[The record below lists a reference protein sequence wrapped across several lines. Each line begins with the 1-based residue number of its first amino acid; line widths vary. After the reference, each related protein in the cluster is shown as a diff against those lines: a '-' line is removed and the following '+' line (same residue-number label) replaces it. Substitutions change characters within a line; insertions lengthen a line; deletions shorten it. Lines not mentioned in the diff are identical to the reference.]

1 MSAPRAPLSPW
12 LVLLGG
18 ILAVSTASIFI
29 RWAQQD
35 APSLVIAAY
44 RLGLAVLVL
53 LPWAWWHQRGRW
65 PALRPRD
72 WALAVGSGAFLA
84 AHFAVWITS
93 LEYTTVASSVV
104 LVTTTPLW
112 VALAGAWLLDEPL
125 TRGLLLG
132 LALAL
137 VGSVIIGLGDVCA
150 WDGGLACGGAFDTH
164 ARALWGDVLALL
176 GAWAAAGYLLIG
188 RALRKRT
195 TLLVYI
201 TLTYGVAA
209 ILLFLVVGL
218 LGLPLRGYPA
228 RTYGWFLALALI
240 PQLLGHSSFNWA
252 LRYLPAS
259 VVSVSLLGEP
269 VGSSLLAYLLLHEVP
284 SWLTLIGGA
293 LVLLGIAQVA
303 RSTPTQAQEVLEEV
317 LE

>member
-1 MSAPRAPLSPW
+1 MSTSRAPISPW
-12 LVLLGG
+12 LVLFGG

-29 RWAQQD
+29 RWAQND

-44 RLGLAVLVL
+44 RLGLSSLVL
-53 LPWAWWHQRGRW
+53 GPWVGWRYRRVWRILDARAWGL
-65 PALRPRD
+65 AL
-72 WALAVGSGAFLA
+72 GSGAFLA
-84 AHFAVWITS
+84 AHFATWITS

-112 VALAGAWLLDEPL
+112 VALVGAWLLDESL
-125 TRGLLLG
+125 TPGLVVG

-150 WDGGLACGGAFDTH
+150 WDGGLQCHELVGFG
-164 ARALWGDVLALL
+164 ARALWGDILALM

-195 TLLVYI
+195 PLLMYI
-201 TLTYGVAA
+201 TLTYSVAA
-209 ILLFLVVGL
+209 VLLL
-218 LGLPLRGYPA
+218 LTVAVLRLPLIGYPA
-228 RTYGWFLALALI
+228 RTYGWFLALALV
-240 PQLLGHSSFNWA
+240 PQLMGHSAFNWA

-269 VGSSLLAYLLLHEVP
+269 VGASLLAYILLHEVP
-284 SWLTLIGGA
+284 SWLTLMGGA
-293 LVLLGIAQVA
+293 LVLTGIVQAA
-303 RSTPTQAQEVLEEV
+303 RSAPEPAQEAVEEV